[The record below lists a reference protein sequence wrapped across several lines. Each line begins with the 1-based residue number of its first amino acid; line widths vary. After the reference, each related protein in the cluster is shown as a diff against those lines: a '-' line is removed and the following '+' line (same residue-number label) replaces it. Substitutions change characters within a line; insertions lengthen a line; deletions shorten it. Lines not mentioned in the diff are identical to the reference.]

1 MRLFYFICFLLL
13 SSFLVTS
20 CSKNEQAVEEEI
32 FLGVGKWKIK
42 KGRVSSFKK
51 DACDVTDLILNSDSS
66 FKIYIS
72 DNTVLIGTYSVVS
85 SDFITLSSDTESNI
99 GELTNIKIEANT
111 ISFEINLK
119 NSCTGSLEGEKDED
133 YEESKTYIA
142 DVEFEKYLIEQGYD
156 NVLDNFVSSA
166 TLAEIEYLDLNK
178 RGIRSLVGIE
188 DFVNLQGITAQ
199 SNQIEGVLDMSYNT
213 QLFFVDFPDNPIQ
226 ALYLRNNP
234 SLKDVWI
241 YGTNTLEVIEILNSP
256 ELTSLTV
263 HNNKLKELD
272 VSNLTNLVNLRIWDS
287 DLEELDLTNLSKLE
301 YLVAFQIFTTSGN
314 LLSLPANPS
323 SLKVLEIS
331 NNALNEVDLS
341 GSTNLDR
348 VSLGNNNLTD
358 VDFSKNTK
366 IEFLDVSFNNLNSLD
381 VSSIEN
387 LFWFRARGNPFQCV
401 TVSEAQ
407 LSAIPSNCETLGIPE
422 YSELEEESC
431 YNNWAWIDK
440 DGFPNTYEISSTWVV
455 NGGAYYSLDCN

>member
-1 MRLFYFICFLLL
+1 M
-13 SSFLVTS
+13 
-20 CSKNEQAVEEEI
+20 
-32 FLGVGKWKIK
+32 
-42 KGRVSSFKK
+42 
-51 DACDVTDLILNSDSS
+51 
-66 FKIYIS
+66 
-72 DNTVLIGTYSVVS
+72 IGTYSVVS

-111 ISFEINLK
+111 ISFDINLK
-119 NSCTGSLEGEKDED
+119 NSCTSSLEGEKDEE

-358 VDFSKNTK
+358 VDF
-366 IEFLDVSFNNLNSLD
+366 
-381 VSSIEN
+381 
-387 LFWFRARGNPFQCV
+387 
-401 TVSEAQ
+401 
-407 LSAIPSNCETLGIPE
+407 
-422 YSELEEESC
+422 
-431 YNNWAWIDK
+431 
-440 DGFPNTYEISSTWVV
+440 
-455 NGGAYYSLDCN
+455 